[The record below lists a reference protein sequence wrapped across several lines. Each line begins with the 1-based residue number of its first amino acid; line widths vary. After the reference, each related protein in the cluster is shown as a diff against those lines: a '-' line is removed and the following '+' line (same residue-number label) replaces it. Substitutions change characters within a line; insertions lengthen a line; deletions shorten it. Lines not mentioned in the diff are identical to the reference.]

1 MKPDP
6 AIISLFHR
14 GRLSMLRLLVAV
26 VMGIA
31 VAAPAAFA
39 DRASESFVQRN
50 ADLALIS
57 LNDPKLTLAQ
67 REKAFADLMARFAD
81 LPRISRFVLG
91 RYARAITPAQF
102 NLFRDRFTRYAI
114 SVYATQ
120 LDQFRGDSI
129 RVTGSID
136 PRPGESIV
144 ASRISRRAGNPL
156 LVRWRVQ
163 RYANGEFRIIDVE
176 LGGVFL
182 AIQQRSDFEAF
193 LEQAG
198 GKTEALI
205 TRLET
210 LSTQLQTEAA
220 ARNAG
225 RASR

>member
-1 MKPDP
+1 MNSDMTPVP
-6 AIISLFHR
+6 ADR
-14 GRLSMLRLLVAV
+14 PGRRSVLRFVAGLTGLAML
-26 VMGIA
+26 
-31 VAAPAAFA
+31 APSAFA
-39 DRASESFVQRN
+39 DRGSESFVQRN
-50 ADLALIS
+50 ADLALVS
-57 LNDPKLTLAQ
+57 LNDPKLTLEQ
-67 REKAFADLMARFAD
+67 RQKAFAELMARFAD

-91 RYARAITPAQF
+91 RYGRNVSPSQL

-114 SVYATQ
+114 AVYATQ

-136 PRPGESIV
+136 PRAGESIV
-144 ASRISRRAGNPL
+144 TSRISRRAGSPL

-163 RYANGEFRIIDVE
+163 RYSNGEFRIIDVE

-198 GKTEALI
+198 GKPEALI

-210 LSTQLQTEAA
+210 LTAQLQAQAA
-220 ARNAG
+220 ARD
-225 RASR
+225 ASKPLR